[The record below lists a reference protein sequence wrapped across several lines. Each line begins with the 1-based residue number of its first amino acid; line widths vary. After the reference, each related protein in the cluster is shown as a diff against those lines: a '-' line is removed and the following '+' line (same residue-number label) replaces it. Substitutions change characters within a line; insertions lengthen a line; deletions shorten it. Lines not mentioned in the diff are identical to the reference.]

1 MKKLKIRKHLGV
13 LIWWVLMD
21 VSLTRDEQET
31 IHSFGVI
38 GSIFDRFSDLFWLLS
53 SSISDKK
60 WLFKYLWIYSI
71 IHFIFIG
78 KTSTDLEAGQEKR
91 ETSELLIFNFV
102 RILVMRHETCL
113 NMNRDKESLK
123 RKSWSW
129 KNTFP
134 SSKFHFKN
142 SL

>member
-1 MKKLKIRKHLGV
+1 
-13 LIWWVLMD
+13 MD

-31 IHSFGVI
+31 IDSTVGRFLTDSPIIPILIIIFIDFGQ
-38 GSIFDRFSDLFWLLS
+38 
-53 SSISDKK
+53 K

-102 RILVMRHETCL
+102 KIIRVC
-113 NMNRDKESLK
+113 KPKYES
-123 RKSWSW
+123 W
-129 KNTFP
+129 
-134 SSKFHFKN
+134 
-142 SL
+142 